1 MNSSF
6 LVSLMML
13 VPTALMF
20 SGSAI
25 WFCREK
31 AVWSFLQLVGAGCLV
46 VVVICHLSEAL
57 HLFPWMQWGLKHSVG
72 HYVDFWSCVLGLTL
86 FPVGYLFHALTR
98 RKAQVR

>member
-1 MNSSF
+1 
-6 LVSLMML
+6 
-13 VPTALMF
+13 MF

-31 AVWSFLQLVGAGCLV
+31 TVWSFLQLVGAGCLV

-57 HLFPWMQWGLKHSVG
+57 HLFPWMHWGLKHSVG

-86 FPVGYLFHALTR
+86 FPVGYLFHALRR